1 MKANVLTAAFV
12 RTAPPGRHHDR
23 GGLFLQVMPSGSRQW
38 KQRLAMEGRRSDYGL
53 GGFPEVSLAEARE
66 QAARNIAEARAY
78 RLARRRGE
86 EPPLP
91 GFERARRVTLSE
103 RKGLVVGAAKQGL
116 EVPAGAAP
124 GRLTFAEA
132 WERCIVERSAG
143 WRNPKTDL
151 RSWRAD
157 IRPAN
162 GETPPGHLARLRRV
176 LVADLTADHLR
187 DALAKVPAATRK
199 KVLRRTGTV
208 LAWAKTGGHVAGNVA
223 RDLTESLRGLNGHG
237 PKKHRKALP
246 YPELPAFF
254 QRLRAHGATGAAG
267 ALALVL
273 VSGLRSK
280 EGRLA
285 RWEEMDLDGRVWT
298 VPAGRMKDNSQAFR
312 VPLSDAAMA
321 VLDAAGPRRSG
332 LVFTTGRGGPI
343 SDKALRKVL
352 ADLGV
357 DVTVHGFRSSFRDW
371 CGEHS
376 IARETAETCLA
387 HKVGS
392 STEIAYARSDLL
404 DRRRVEAMEPW
415 GRFVSG
421 AA

>member
-1 MKANVLTAAFV
+1 MSALTAAFV

-53 GGFPEVSLAEARE
+53 GGYPDVSLAEARE
-66 QAARNIAEARAY
+66 LAARNVAEARAY

-143 WRNPKTDL
+143 WKNPETDL

-162 GETPPGHLARLRRV
+162 GETQPGHLARLRRV

-187 DALAKVPAATRK
+187 DALAKVSAATRK

-208 LAWAKTGGHVAGNVA
+208 LAWAKTGGHVAVNVA

-237 PKKHRKALP
+237 PKRHRKALP

-298 VPAGRMKDNSQAFR
+298 VPAGRMKDNTAPFR
-312 VPLSDAAMA
+312 VPLSDAAVA

-332 LVFTTGRGGPI
+332 LVFSTGRGGPI

-352 ADLGV
+352 SDLSADA
-357 DVTVHGFRSSFRDW
+357 TVHGFRSSFRDW
-371 CGEHS
+371 CGERGV
-376 IARETAETCLA
+376 AREIAEGCLS

-392 STEIAYARSDLL
+392 SVEQAYARSDLL
-404 DRRRVEAMEPW
+404 ERRRQVMQAW
-415 GRFVSG
+415 GDFCTGGG
-421 AA
+421 AG